1 MGEYGPSPRKPPKVQ
16 HLRKTNETP
25 RPPASNGKKSSTRV
39 IKLKRIYEPAGP
51 NDGFRILVDRVWPRG
66 LTRGAAR
73 IDLWLKEVA
82 PSTPLRKWFGHDPAL
97 WDEFRQRYFAELDEN
112 ADPVDEILNRARKKS
127 VTLLFGAK
135 DEKHNNAVA
144 LKEYLNRA
152 QSASDGSS

>member
-1 MGEYGPSPRKPPKVQ
+1 M
-16 HLRKTNETP
+16 
-25 RPPASNGKKSSTRV
+25 

-66 LTRGAAR
+66 LTREAAR

-82 PSTPLRKWFGHDPAL
+82 PSTPLRKWFGHDPVL

-112 ADPVDEILNRARKKS
+112 AGLVDKILNHAKKKN

-135 DEKHNNAVA
+135 DEKHNNAVT